1 MLAKVIP
8 AGIADTGARAASDDE
23 LQVVLPWVTGSGM
36 ANLKPDGGPNTGGL
50 AIATAP
56 GLVGVVTDG

>member
-1 MLAKVIP
+1 MLPKPIP
-8 AGIADTGARAASDDE
+8 AGGAGNVAGAASDGE
-23 LQVVLPWVTGSGM
+23 LQVELPWVTGSGM

-56 GLVGVVTDG
+56 GLVGAVTDG